1 MSLIARNMIVALAA
15 LLAPLPAA
23 ADPLPRVASTSLC
36 ADQFV
41 LGLAAPE
48 QIVSVSWQATGPL
61 SVYADRAEGYPQNRG
76 EAEELLYLDAD
87 IVLLASLRIRDTGAL
102 LERFGVTVVE
112 IPPVNSFEEI
122 RALTRAVADAIGRP
136 EAGRAAVAEMDAVL
150 AAAEQA
156 AVGEPPL
163 AAYYRPGGGS
173 AGTGTFVDAALT
185 AAGLR
190 NLKAEIGEAGWGSL
204 SLEEVVTHRPDF
216 FVISF
221 FDTAHI
227 GRSITFSR
235 HPLLAELMAEIPVVA
250 VPGRTWVCGGWFLA
264 DAVDA
269 LTSQRT
275 AGGAIGGEAF
285 RR

>member
-1 MSLIARNMIVALAA
+1 MSLTARTRAVVLSLLPAA
-15 LLAPLPAA
+15 LPAA

-61 SVYADRAEGYPQNRG
+61 SLYADRAEGYPQNRG

-87 IVLLASLRIRDTGAL
+87 IVLLDSWRARETGAL

-112 IPPVNSFEEI
+112 IPPVNSLEEI
-122 RALTRAVADAIGRP
+122 RTLTLAVADAIGRP
-136 EAGRAAVAEMDAVL
+136 EAGRAAVTEMDAVL

-173 AGTGTFVDAALT
+173 AGSGTFVDAALN

-190 NLKAEIGEAGWGSL
+190 NLKAEIGEAGWGPL
-204 SLEEVVTHRPDF
+204 SLEAVVTRPPDL

-221 FDTAHI
+221 FDTAYV

-235 HPLLAELMAEIPVVA
+235 HPLLAEMMAETPVVT
-250 VPGRTWVCGGWFLA
+250 VPGRAWVCSGWFLA
-264 DAVDA
+264 DAVE
-269 LTSQRT
+269 TIVGQRGADG
-275 AGGAIGGEAF
+275 AGDREAV

>member
-1 MSLIARNMIVALAA
+1 MSLTARTLAVVLSVLPA
-15 LLAPLPAA
+15 ALPAA

-41 LGLAAPE
+41 LGLATPE

-61 SVYADRAEGYPQNRG
+61 SLYADRAEGYPQNRG

-87 IVLLASLRIRDTGAL
+87 IVLLDSWRARETGAL

-122 RALTRAVADAIGRP
+122 RTLTLAVADSIGRP
-136 EAGRAAVAEMDAVL
+136 EAGRAAVTEMDAVL

-173 AGTGTFVDAALT
+173 AGSGTFVDAALN

-190 NLKAEIGEAGWGSL
+190 NLKAEIGEPGWGPL
-204 SLEEVVTHRPDF
+204 SLEAVVTRQPDL

-221 FDTAHI
+221 FDTAYV

-235 HPLLAELMAEIPVVA
+235 HPLLAEMMAETPVVT
-250 VPGRTWVCGGWFLA
+250 VPGRAWVCGGWFLA
-264 DAVDA
+264 DAVD
-269 LTSQRT
+269 TIVGQR
-275 AGGAIGGEAF
+275 AADGSGDREAV